1 VANDQ
6 VTLRRQA
13 SVTRS
18 AAGTRTRGNGGP
30 GAETGGGGPGL
41 AVQGYARGA
50 SSGQHYSRVP
60 SFGDT
65 SNLLNYI
72 PTDSPGDAQAAAG
85 QRQAGK
91 RGGTGKAAT
100 GNGVGSLKSLAVEG
114 KEESMTLRRTTSMSR
129 RQPQISTAEV
139 ASKPSQQQH

>member
-1 VANDQ
+1 M
-6 VTLRRQA
+6 
-13 SVTRS
+13 TRS
-18 AAGTRTRGNGGP
+18 AAGTRTRNGGGP

-41 AVQGYARGA
+41 VAQGYARGA
-50 SSGQHYSRVP
+50 LSGQHYSRVP
-60 SFGDT
+60 SFGDA
-65 SNLLNYI
+65 SHLLNYI
-72 PTDSPGDAQAAAG
+72 PTDGAGDAQITAG

-91 RGGTGKAAT
+91 RGSTGKAAT
-100 GNGVGSLKSLAVEG
+100 GHVAGPLKSLAVED